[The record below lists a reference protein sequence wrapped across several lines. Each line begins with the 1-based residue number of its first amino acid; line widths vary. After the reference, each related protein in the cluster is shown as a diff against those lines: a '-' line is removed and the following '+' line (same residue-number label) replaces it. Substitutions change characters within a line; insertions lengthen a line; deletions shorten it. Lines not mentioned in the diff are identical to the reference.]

1 MAGTRL
7 PDDSGLDD
15 QVPFLARLETKDEA
29 ALLEQG
35 HTLEFA
41 ARETLVRQYE
51 PSTLVYFI
59 LSGWCKV
66 SAASGDG
73 YVALLALRGP
83 GDVVGESA
91 AVTGRPR
98 SATVTALGPVSA
110 MAVRGEHFTEFLDCH
125 PAATAA
131 LLALLADR
139 ARASDRR
146 RLEFASM
153 PARQRLAVLLLDL
166 ARVHGRVTPKGIEL
180 DVPLTK
186 EELAG
191 SVGVSRR
198 MIQRLLQELRAY
210 EAVVTGHRA
219 LLITR
224 PDILLR
230 LAHPAP

>member
-1 MAGTRL
+1 MTGTRL

-15 QVPFLARLETKDEA
+15 QVPFLARLETEDKA
-29 ALLEQG
+29 ALLKQG
-35 HTLEFA
+35 HALQFA

-59 LSGWCKV
+59 LRGWCKV
-66 SAASGDG
+66 TAASSDG

-83 GDVVGESA
+83 GDIVGESA

-98 SATVTALGPVSA
+98 SATVTALEPVTA
-110 MAVRGEHFTEFLDCH
+110 AAVTGALFTELLYER
-125 PAATAA
+125 PTATAA

-139 ARASDRR
+139 TRASDRR

-153 PARQRLAVLLLDL
+153 PARRRLAVLLLDL
-166 ARVHGRVTPKGIEL
+166 ARVHGRTTPKGIEL

-198 MIQRLLQELRAY
+198 MIQRLLQELRAF
-210 EAVVTGHRA
+210 EAVVTGHRT

-230 LAHPAP
+230 LAHPGL